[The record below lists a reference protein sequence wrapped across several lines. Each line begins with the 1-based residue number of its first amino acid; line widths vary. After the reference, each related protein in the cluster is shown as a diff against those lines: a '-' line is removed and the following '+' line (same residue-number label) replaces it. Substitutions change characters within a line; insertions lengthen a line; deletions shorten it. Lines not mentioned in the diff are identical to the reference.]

1 MKNKILIL
9 GLAVVMFASVA
20 TAGFPAVAQAAGLT
34 QEQVNM
40 IINLLR
46 SFDVEDK
53 IIDNVY
59 ASLTGSS
66 GGGGGGSGSA
76 AWCYTFNNNLRVGS
90 VGNDTIALLTALE
103 KEGFSAGQGQRGV
116 LDEALASLVV
126 GFQEKY
132 ASEILAP
139 NGLAHGTGFVGASTR
154 AKLNSLYGC
163 NVVRPPSPQPLVVS
177 SSEIIGNQTTY
188 TPGQTIKFSVRGM
201 VSNNSIGGPAM
212 GFNVQAS
219 MYSTSP
225 KETIQI
231 NGVYQSFNATYNSN
245 TALWDVTMTAP
256 SDASKTYTIHTAF
269 YCSNSQAGCASG
281 QIDKTFNFNLSSQTQ
296 PSITVLSPNGGTW
309 QIGTTQRISWQTN
322 NISSPN
328 DKMTIYIVPTGDL
341 SKNYNLAQQIPNTGS
356 YNYVVD
362 DPARFSSRSPLYVAG
377 GQFKIFVCA
386 QASGNPDMCSYGID
400 YSEPFTITSP
410 TATQPSATITTS
422 AQTTNPTPYIIGTAN
437 GVNQVGITISNS
449 GGKVYGSGLV
459 SVINGNWSVNVSPAL
474 ALGQHTINVYDA
486 NNNLL
491 TTSPLNIVSSVTTQ
505 PSISSISVGGATS
518 CIQNTNLNCRMVIT
532 GTNFTATG
540 NTVKVG
546 AMSVGLNNVG
556 HGNMSSYDNGTKINV
571 DIPTNINAGDYNVVV
586 SNANGASN
594 SKVFTMK
601 PNSTQPY
608 VTSVT
613 PSSGP
618 MGSTITIRGG
628 NFSRTATNY
637 VQLNSGSLGVP
648 ASVVSP
654 DGSTLT
660 VTLPNYNIAAG
671 TVLKIW
677 VDNDEFGASDQN
689 TTYLYNPVTFT
700 VTATTATQ
708 PSITVLSP
716 NGGESYV
723 AGDSNIHITYS
734 SANMV
739 GSTLTAYLYS
749 PTLNN
754 VRSVLGIASNSGS
767 IDMQLAKGNTIDTAG
782 QYKITLCSNVYV
794 VGKDVCD
801 SSDSYF
807 TITSPTVI
815 PAAPVVNLSAN
826 QIATSDGQPRSYTVT
841 WSATGATSCVLTT
854 NATKDT
860 EDFDFWS
867 GYIGPVQTSGSI
879 TAQVYSGATVTITCT
894 GSGGTTAKSV
904 NLIGNAATSS
914 LTPEMI
920 SAMTTFSQQN
930 NLNTANVLRA
940 VEQLMKAFR

>member
-1 MKNKILIL
+1 
-9 GLAVVMFASVA
+9 MFASVA
-20 TAGFPAVAQAAGLT
+20 TAGFPAVAQAVGLT

-132 ASEILAP
+132 ASEILTP

-505 PSISSISVGGATS
+505 PSITSISIGGVAS
-518 CIQNTNLNCRMVIT
+518 CIQNTSNCRVVIT
-532 GTNFTATG
+532 GTGFTATG

-546 AMSVGLNNVG
+546 AMNVGLNNVNQ
-556 HGNMSSYDNGTKINV
+556 GNLSSYNNGTQINV
-571 DIPTNINAGDYNVVV
+571 DIPTNVNAGDYNVVV
-586 SNANGASN
+586 SNTNGSSN
-594 SKVFTMK
+594 SKVFTIK
-601 PNSTQPY
+601 LNSSQPY

-637 VQLNSGSLGVP
+637 VQLN
-648 ASVVSP
+648 
-654 DGSTLT
+654 
-660 VTLPNYNIAAG
+660 
-671 TVLKIW
+671 
-677 VDNDEFGASDQN
+677 
-689 TTYLYNPVTFT
+689 
-700 VTATTATQ
+700 
-708 PSITVLSP
+708 
-716 NGGESYV
+716 
-723 AGDSNIHITYS
+723 
-734 SANMV
+734 
-739 GSTLTAYLYS
+739 
-749 PTLNN
+749 
-754 VRSVLGIASNSGS
+754 
-767 IDMQLAKGNTIDTAG
+767 
-782 QYKITLCSNVYV
+782 
-794 VGKDVCD
+794 
-801 SSDSYF
+801 
-807 TITSPTVI
+807 
-815 PAAPVVNLSAN
+815 
-826 QIATSDGQPRSYTVT
+826 
-841 WSATGATSCVLTT
+841 
-854 NATKDT
+854 
-860 EDFDFWS
+860 
-867 GYIGPVQTSGSI
+867 
-879 TAQVYSGATVTITCT
+879 
-894 GSGGTTAKSV
+894 
-904 NLIGNAATSS
+904 
-914 LTPEMI
+914 
-920 SAMTTFSQQN
+920 
-930 NLNTANVLRA
+930 
-940 VEQLMKAFR
+940 